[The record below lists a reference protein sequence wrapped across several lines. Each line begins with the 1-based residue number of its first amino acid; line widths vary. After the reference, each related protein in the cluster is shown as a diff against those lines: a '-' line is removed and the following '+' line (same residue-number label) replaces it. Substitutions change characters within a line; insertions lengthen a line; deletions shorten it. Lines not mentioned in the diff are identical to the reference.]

1 MKKTNVILVHLGER
15 LPSYAKASI
24 RLMAKSSG
32 LRPLLVCSS
41 SSARGVSK
49 SLADLAILEDFY
61 DSSEFESVSS
71 TLTSSLDFRDGLWR
85 YSLER
90 FFVLRQLVDTTNTD
104 SFVHAE
110 LDQLLFRVDE
120 MVDSIS
126 QSGKKGIFLPFH
138 SPGAAVA
145 SVVYCNQTS
154 ALDSFLEYCHRAKE
168 ITNEMAALAH
178 WSSTTRKHLVALPT
192 LVEFSNKSSP
202 VPNGVPLLPA
212 ERLSGVVDAAQLGQ
226 WVGGIDPRNVPLPA
240 KPLTRHADP
249 DGPDRLARSD
259 LETLRLSLDSDTG
272 HLLGMYRGGKPMRI
286 FNLHLHSK
294 IHPYIEKK
302 PARLAA
308 LIEPPDSSLPKT
320 IPAARAMQIESQW
333 RRLLGTFV
341 RRSIKKM
348 KRSFHETN
356 LSQK

>member
-1 MKKTNVILVHLGER
+1 MENGNVILVHLGQR
-15 LPSYAKASI
+15 LPGYAKASI

-41 SSARGVSK
+41 SSARQVSK
-49 SLADLAILEDFY
+49 SLADLVILEDFY

-71 TLTSSLDFRDGLWR
+71 TLTGSLDFRDGLWR

-90 FFVLRQLVDTTNTD
+90 FFVLRQLVDAMNID

-120 MVDSIS
+120 MVDSIC
-126 QSGKKGIFLPFH
+126 QSGEKGIFLPFH

-145 SVVYCNQTS
+145 SVVYCNKIS
-154 ALDSFLEYCHRAKE
+154 ALDSFLEYCQRAKA
-168 ITNEMAALAH
+168 ITNEMAALAQ
-178 WSSTTRKHLVALPT
+178 WSATTRKHLVALPT
-192 LVEFSNKSSP
+192 LVEYSDKLSP
-202 VPNGVPLLPA
+202 VPREVHRVPA
-212 ERLSGVVDAAQLGQ
+212 EQLAGVVDAAQLGQ

-249 DGPDRLARSD
+249 DGPDRLSRSD
-259 LETLRLSLDSDTG
+259 LEVLRLSLDSDSG
-272 HLLGMYRGGKPMRI
+272 HLLGTFRGGAPMKI

-294 IHPYIEKK
+294 IHPYIERN

-308 LIEPPDSSLPKT
+308 LIERSDSELPRT
-320 IPAARAMQIESQW
+320 IPAARVVQIKSQW

-341 RRSIKKM
+341 RRTIKKL
-348 KRSFHETN
+348 KGRS
-356 LSQK
+356 SAP

>member
-1 MKKTNVILVHLGER
+1 
-15 LPSYAKASI
+15 
-24 RLMAKSSG
+24 MAKSSG

-41 SSARGVSK
+41 SSARGISK

-90 FFVLRQLVDTTNTD
+90 FFALRQLVDTLNID

-138 SPGAAVA
+138 SPVAAVA
-145 SVVYCNQTS
+145 SVVYCNKIS
-154 ALDSFLEYCHRAKE
+154 ALDSFLEYCHRAKA
-168 ITNEMAALAH
+168 ITNEMAALAQ
-178 WSSTTRKHLVALPT
+178 WSSTARKHLVALPT

-202 VPNGVPLLPA
+202 VPRGVPLLPA

-226 WVGGIDPRNVPLPA
+226 WVGGIDPRNVPLPS
-240 KPLTRHADP
+240 KPMTRFADH
-249 DGPDRLARSD
+249 DGPDRLSRAD
-259 LETLRLSLDSDTG
+259 LEHLRLSLDSDSG
-272 HLLGMYRGGKPMRI
+272 HLRGEFQDADSIKV

-294 IHPYIEKK
+294 IHPFI
-302 PARLAA
+302 ARRPGRLTT

-320 IPAARAMQIESQW
+320 IPAARAMQIKSQW
-333 RRLLGTFV
+333 KRLLGTFV
-341 RRSIKKM
+341 RRNIKRL
-348 KRSFHETN
+348 KRNFREPNSRH
-356 LSQK
+356 K